1 MRHARALRRATVI
14 LAAVVPMGLGT
25 TTAHADPGIPD
36 VGYGYANNAESVRCV
51 QFFVNNYLDLYLL
64 VDGKFGPQAENG
76 VKQLQKY
83 STYHWATTL
92 LAVDGIFGKNTGE
105 VVLDRAHQAVSRVD
119 RLHKGRPLRPLVQ
132 RRPQLTAVGSPVEL
146 DGPSRVPLTRRRSAL
161 RHAGRRAAVDRQ

>member
-36 VGYGYANNAESVRCV
+36 IGYGYANNAESVRCV
-51 QFFVNNYLDLYLL
+51 QFFVNNYLDLHLL
-64 VDGKFGPQAENG
+64 VDGEFGPQTENG

-83 STYHWATTL
+83 SNYHWATTL

-105 VVLDRAHQAVSRVD
+105 VVLKHIKRYPGSIDYTKASHCAHYV
-119 RLHKGRPLRPLVQ
+119 
-132 RRPQLTAVGSPVEL
+132 
-146 DGPSRVPLTRRRSAL
+146 PSYNVVLN
-161 RHAGRRAAVDRQ
+161 